1 MRVECLFV
9 CLIFANFDEWYKIV
23 DCTYKTI
30 LKPAEGLFKDK
41 GSKFL
46 AFAYPVSS
54 EDEVKQYL
62 EQLRK
67 EHHAARHHCWAYRL
81 GEDGGRFRCSDD
93 GEPSNSAGRPILGQL
108 DAFDVT
114 NVAVIVVRYF
124 GGTLLGVGGLMQA
137 YKEST
142 KDALSHAEIVEKKI
156 QARFTVS
163 CTYGQNSAVKNV
175 MKRYCCE
182 IVSQKFA
189 ETCEFNCMVAT
200 NLKDE
205 CVAALQK
212 IQCEVTYE

>member
-1 MRVECLFV
+1 MGGH
-9 CLIFANFDEWYKIV
+9 
-23 DCTYKTI
+23 TYRTL
-30 LKPAEGLFKDK
+30 LKPSEGLYKDK

-46 AFAYPVSS
+46 SYAYPIAS
-54 EDEVKQYL
+54 EDEAKQHL
-62 EQLRK
+62 ERLRK
-67 EHHAARHHCWAYRL
+67 EHHSARHHCWAYKFGVN
-81 GEDGGRFRCSDD
+81 GERYRCSDD

-108 DAFDVT
+108 DAFNVT

-142 KDALSHAEIVEKKI
+142 KNALEQAEIVEKVV
-156 QARFTVS
+156 QSQFTVF
-163 CTYGQNSAVKNV
+163 CTYGQNSAVMNLL
-175 MKRYCCE
+175 KRYQGE

-189 ETCEFNCMVAT
+189 ETCEFNCAVAT

-212 IQCEVTYE
+212 IQCEVNYE